1 MKVGYWP
8 TFLLIRPMDYVKNT
22 IESLI
27 PADCAIIDYNDFSK
41 SGKIKLIIDS
51 SSGIDLESTSIL
63 AKKIKKSETINDFYP
78 NGVQLEISSPGID
91 ADLIYPF
98 QYAKNIG
105 RKIKIYTTD
114 DRELIVTLSGS
125 NETGIN
131 GNLKNGKKV
140 ELAYDQ
146 IQKANVIIDF

>member
-63 AKKIKKSETINDFYP
+63 AKKIKKSDTINDFYP

-114 DRELIVTLSGS
+114 ERELIVTLSGS
-125 NETGIN
+125 NESGIY
-131 GNLKNGKKV
+131 GNLKNDKKV
-140 ELAYDQ
+140 ELDYDQ

>member
-1 MKVGYWP
+1 MGYWP

-27 PADCAIIDYNDFSK
+27 PADCSIIDYNDFSK
-41 SGKIKLIIDS
+41 SGKIKLTIDS
-51 SSGIDLESTSIL
+51 LSGIDLESTSIL
-63 AKKIKKSETINDFYP
+63 AKKIKKSDTINDFYP

-98 QYAKNIG
+98 QYSKNIG

-114 DRELIVTLSGS
+114 ERELIVTLSGS
-125 NETGIN
+125 NESGIS
-131 GNLKNGKKV
+131 GNLKNDKKID
-140 ELAYDQ
+140 LAYDQ
-146 IQKANVIIDF
+146 IKKANVIIDF